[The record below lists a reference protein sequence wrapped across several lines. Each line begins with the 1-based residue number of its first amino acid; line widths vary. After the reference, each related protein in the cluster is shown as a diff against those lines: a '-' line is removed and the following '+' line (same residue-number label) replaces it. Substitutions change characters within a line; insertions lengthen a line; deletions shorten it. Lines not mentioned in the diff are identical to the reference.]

1 MDKQDSLTFLE
12 KLIEYNPEEIN
23 DILLQKGKQKM
34 IFPFVRREDPKTL
47 NNSKEENP
55 NGKRK

>member
-1 MDKQDSLTFLE
+1 MDKYDSLTFLE

-23 DILLQKGKQKM
+23 DILLKNGKQKM
-34 IFPFVRREDPKTL
+34 VFPLVRRDNPKTL

-55 NGKRK
+55 NGKRV